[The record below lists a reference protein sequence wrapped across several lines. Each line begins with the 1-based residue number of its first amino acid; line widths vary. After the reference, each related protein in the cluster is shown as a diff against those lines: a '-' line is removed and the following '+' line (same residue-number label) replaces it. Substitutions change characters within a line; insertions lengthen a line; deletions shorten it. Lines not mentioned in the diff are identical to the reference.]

1 MNRSQLEQCI
11 SEYGKDIYAFCRH
24 LAGYTIEADEL
35 YQDTFLKAME
45 MLETIE
51 YGRNPKSYL
60 ISIALRLWNNKIR
73 KRAWRNRIAGT
84 EELIEE
90 NVENIADEKLP
101 EEEVIQEELNR
112 IVRKAVAGLDD
123 KYRVPIYLFYTEQMK
138 VEDISKVLKI
148 PQSTVKTRLF
158 KARKML
164 KKELEVVLDEV

>member
-1 MNRSQLEQCI
+1 MNRTQLEQCI

-24 LAGYTIEADEL
+24 LTGYTIEADEL

-45 MLETIE
+45 LLETIE
-51 YGRNPKSYL
+51 YERNPKSFL

-73 KRAWRNRIAGT
+73 KHAWRKRIAGT
-84 EELIEE
+84 EDLFEE
-90 NVENIADEKLP
+90 NVENVAAGKLT
-101 EEEVIQEELNR
+101 EEVVIQEELNR
-112 IVRKAVAGLDD
+112 MVRKAVAGLDD
-123 KYRVPIYLFYTEQMK
+123 KYRVPIYLFYTERMK
-138 VEDISKVLKI
+138 VEEISKILNI